1 MKNVPNPHK
10 TLARQRLCSAL
21 RIKTK
26 YLSISIKNTV
36 KIEKIEDIFCSKI
49 TKLQNYKI
57 TKLQNYKIT
66 KLRNRD
72 ELFELVNNS
81 IFPISAFYL

>member
-26 YLSISIKNTV
+26 YLSISIKNTL
-36 KIEKIEDIFCSKI
+36 KIEKIEDIFCS
-49 TKLQNYKI
+49 
-57 TKLQNYKIT
+57 KIT

>member
-1 MKNVPNPHK
+1 VKNVPNPHK

-26 YLSISIKNTV
+26 YLSISIKNTL
-36 KIEKIEDIFCSKI
+36 KIEKIEDIFCS
-49 TKLQNYKI
+49 KI

>member
-21 RIKTK
+21 RIKKK

-49 TKLQNYKI
+49 TKL
-57 TKLQNYKIT
+57 
-66 KLRNRD
+66 RNRD

>member
-26 YLSISIKNTV
+26 YLSISIKNTL

-49 TKLQNYKI
+49 TKLQ
-57 TKLQNYKIT
+57 
-66 KLRNRD
+66 NRD

>member
-1 MKNVPNPHK
+1 VKNVPNPHK

-49 TKLQNYKI
+49 TKL
-57 TKLQNYKIT
+57 
-66 KLRNRD
+66 RNRD